1 MKKILFLMVALIAFS
16 IKSSAQENELA
27 KLKTNLYYDILN
39 TLLNSNDLIEFD
51 NKLNNIDFER
61 ESAVFSDNNKQYS
74 IMTNLPDDEKII
86 ISYENST
93 KKPFRVVFI
102 HHSTLYNN
110 IKSYL
115 NNKTIYSDDHKLWYS
130 HSKKFM
136 FSYELGNS
144 ELAILNVYDSNYKW

>member
-1 MKKILFLMVALIAFS
+1 MKKILFLIVTLIAFS
-16 IKSSAQENELA
+16 IKSSAQENELT

-61 ESAVFSDNNKQYS
+61 EPAVFSDNNKHYS

-110 IKSYL
+110 IESYL

-130 HSKKFM
+130 YSKKFM

>member
-1 MKKILFLMVALIAFS
+1 MKKIYFVLLALIFS
-16 IKSSAQENELA
+16 LNSNAQQNELN

-39 TLLNSNDLIEFD
+39 TLLNSNDLVEFN
-51 NKLNNIDFER
+51 NKLNKINFER
-61 ESAVFSDNNKQYS
+61 EPAVFSDNNKQYS

-110 IKSYL
+110 IESYL
-115 NNKTIYSDDHKLWYS
+115 NNKTTYSDDHKLWYS
-130 HSKKFM
+130 YSKKFM
-136 FSYELGNS
+136 LSYELGNS

>member
-1 MKKILFLMVALIAFS
+1 MKKIYFILLALIFS
-16 IKSSAQENELA
+16 LNSNAQQNELN

-39 TLLNSNDLIEFD
+39 TLLNSNDLVEFN
-51 NKLNNIDFER
+51 NKLNKINFDR
-61 ESAVFSDNNKQYS
+61 EPAVFSDNNKQYS
-74 IMTNLPDDEKII
+74 IMNNLPDDEKII

-110 IKSYL
+110 IESYL

-130 HSKKFM
+130 YSKKFM

-144 ELAILNVYDSNYKW
+144 ELAILNVYDSNYRW